1 MARKQQKKEQQN
13 VTKGKEQMVIFCVA
27 VALFV
32 TSLMLLY
39 MIDMMGVD
47 MLVEEDKMVVGGGS
61 AGLMDLPL
69 WYRELSQYV

>member
-13 VTKGKEQMVIFCVA
+13 VTKGKEQVVIFRVA

-32 TSLMLLY
+32 TSLVLSY

-47 MLVEEDKMVVGGGS
+47 MLVEEDEMVVGGG
-61 AGLMDLPL
+61 G
-69 WYRELSQYV
+69 